1 MAKGTVANI
10 SNDKLLGVFSKRGL
24 AFGFLLW
31 AVMFSIGLMLRL
43 ERDAGLINPL
53 TMKLLLICGGSGLAF
68 IFYRLLRSQ
77 GFLHRA
83 IAHSFMLVNSLLD
96 IVILMGIFQRNMVEW
111 LGSVF
116 IFYIVVFYGLYY
128 LLRKP
133 LPRR

>member
-1 MAKGTVANI
+1 MAKGTTTNI
-10 SNDKLLGVFSKRGL
+10 KKDKLFDVFSKRGL
-24 AFGFLLW
+24 VFGFLLW
-31 AVMFSIGLMLRL
+31 VVMFSIGLMLRL
-43 ERDAGLINPL
+43 ERDAGVISPL
-53 TMKLLLICGGSGLAF
+53 TMKLLLILGGSGLAF

-77 GFLHRA
+77 GFLHRS

-96 IVILMGIFQRNMVEW
+96 IIILMGIFQRNMVEW